1 MDVQSFLKGFG
12 YAAARTKYGVTASEI
27 EAGLKKTES
36 GCIVDCGSSIM
47 LIVNARSR
55 DGLVRTAAVA
65 YAADDEEEPLYSSG
79 SQPAE
84 LLFENVCA
92 QMLFALHNRMTKD
105 LARRSLRKLGLYG
118 KLLDGVQRSCRIDDY
133 VYLMKMQPNGMILM
147 VVSHN

>member
-47 LIVNARSR
+47 LIVNARSK

-65 YAADDEEEPLYSSG
+65 YAAELQKAGYATDPAYASKISQIAKQMKTYQSYASTG
-79 SQPAE
+79 S
-84 LLFENVCA
+84 LTHL
-92 QMLFALHNRMTKD
+92 
-105 LARRSLRKLGLYG
+105 
-118 KLLDGVQRSCRIDDY
+118 
-133 VYLMKMQPNGMILM
+133 
-147 VVSHN
+147 